1 MSNTLKTILKITI
14 IITLFCF
21 IYKSLNA
28 NEHSEYKELEVLK
41 VPLYCGET
49 SFVFTT
55 SLNIFDETPVMA
67 GEVRYGAMP
76 DGELLGILS
85 FGYNEL
91 TNRGTLFMTLPTSGQ
106 TCLLGYGLNWTF
118 FNDTIMGKKILDED
132 DESK

>member
-1 MSNTLKTILKITI
+1 MIKKTIKLI
-14 IITLFCF
+14 IIVIFFLF
-21 IYKSLNA
+21 IYKSLDA
-28 NEHSEYKELEVLK
+28 NEHPEYKEQLEVLK

-55 SLNIFDETPVMA
+55 SLNIFDEMPIMA
-67 GEVRYGAMP
+67 GEIRYGARP